1 MKILIIG
8 GCAAGAAAA
17 ARLSR
22 EMKDAQIEIFEKSSK
37 NSFSNCGLPYGI
49 SGVSDPDTLAP
60 KDASGLEKRGM
71 KVHLF
76 HEAIEILEKDK
87 KVKVRNVQTDEI
99 SEHSYDKLI
108 VTPGARALTLPIEGL
123 KEEKKVFS
131 LRTYDDMRDII
142 DNMKDVKNVLII
154 GGGFIGVELAEN
166 FQMKGMNVTLVEKRV
181 KLAGFDTDFSS
192 FLEDDLEKN
201 GIKVIVGKGVDK
213 VDAKNKKFFIDNE
226 SFDYDMIVTTGIT
239 PNTEMFKSTSIKVDE
254 KGIVNTNKFMQTEN
268 PDIYAAGDIVYTPH
282 VVTKKDSYAPMARQ
296 AKTQGR
302 VIADHIAGNEST
314 GQHPTT
320 GAGGFGIFGKIYA
333 HVGLK
338 ESAANALKI
347 PNRIIMATV
356 NATPSYIPH
365 GKITMKMIFNSE
377 NHKLIGLQAMGFGAD
392 KAVDSF
398 AVALISEMTIYD
410 LERINF
416 AYQPHFSTTL
426 NPLNTMAQLAINELR
441 LGFRTEC
448 PMHIHFHE
456 PERLIIDTR
465 SKEMHDASHIEGAIN
480 IPTSQLSKETIGKDF
495 DHPIAVHCNS
505 GFGSSI
511 AARKLKEL
519 GYKDVLNIEGGN
531 NLYQVMKKK
540 YSLFN

>member
-142 DNMKDVKNVLII
+142 NNMNDVKNVLII

-192 FLEDDLEKN
+192 FLEADLEKN

-213 VDAKNKKFFIDNE
+213 VDAKNKKYFIDNK

-254 KGIVNTNKFMQTEN
+254 KGIVKTNKFMQTEN
-268 PDIYAAGDIVYTPH
+268 PDIYAAGDIVYTPN
-282 VVTKKDSYAPMARQ
+282 VVTK
-296 AKTQGR
+296 
-302 VIADHIAGNEST
+302 
-314 GQHPTT
+314 
-320 GAGGFGIFGKIYA
+320 
-333 HVGLK
+333 
-338 ESAANALKI
+338 
-347 PNRIIMATV
+347 
-356 NATPSYIPH
+356 
-365 GKITMKMIFNSE
+365 
-377 NHKLIGLQAMGFGAD
+377 
-392 KAVDSF
+392 
-398 AVALISEMTIYD
+398 
-410 LERINF
+410 
-416 AYQPHFSTTL
+416 
-426 NPLNTMAQLAINELR
+426 
-441 LGFRTEC
+441 
-448 PMHIHFHE
+448 
-456 PERLIIDTR
+456 ID
-465 SKEMHDASHIEGAIN
+465 
-480 IPTSQLSKETIGKDF
+480 
-495 DHPIAVHCNS
+495 
-505 GFGSSI
+505 
-511 AARKLKEL
+511 
-519 GYKDVLNIEGGN
+519 
-531 NLYQVMKKK
+531 
-540 YSLFN
+540 